1 MHGTCIECPPQ
12 QVDGEEEWMTFS
24 FCSDLWQHPDINESA
39 HTVSQTI
46 QQLLYSVDQ
55 YLNDWKYYQP
65 LWERNKA
72 VITEK
77 FAAKNPSW
85 VIYDNKLQFFYNIYQ
100 EAAQEPLFKDMKVM
114 HLNLE
119 PLVQTVQEIALSWIS
134 SLGSLLNIPA
144 KKDLFSFRE
153 SFTVLSVSYLALT
166 ALAFSI
172 HSVVLESL
180 QSFIFFIYTT
190 ATFDNSKTEPYHV

>member
-12 QVDGEEEWMTFS
+12 QVDGEEELITFS
-24 FCSDLWQHPDINESA
+24 FCSDLWQHPEINEGA
-39 HTVSQTI
+39 HTVSQTV

-55 YLNDWKYYQP
+55 YLHYWKYYQP

-85 VIYDNKLQFFYNIYQ
+85 VMYDKKLQFFYNIYQ
-100 EAAQEPLFKDMKVM
+100 EAVREPLCKRMEVI

-134 SLGSLLNIPA
+134 SLGSLLNIPS
-144 KKDLFSFRE
+144 KEDLFSFRDN
-153 SFTVLSVSYLALT
+153 FMVLSFRSACHILL
-166 ALAFSI
+166 LS
-172 HSVVLESL
+172 SL
-180 QSFIFFIYTT
+180 QFSCALHFALYCSNFRRL
-190 ATFDNSKTEPYHV
+190 